1 MDVTLVLVTLLSLAL
16 AAVMTVVAWRIARE
30 EKRRSDARV
39 AALSSEI
46 HGSGDLPLNQRTE
59 VATSGD
65 LFAPATRPSSSP
77 RAAAVV
83 VGGAVLVVVA
93 AFLWS
98 SASQSSASS
107 SSPVAK
113 TRATNAATKRPE
125 PQTAAVPLELTALT
139 HERDADQLT
148 VRGIVR
154 NPPAGGAVHGITA
167 VVFLFNRNGD
177 FVTSGRAAVEALPP
191 GSESPFVVTIPNAK
205 DVGRYRVSFRT
216 DDRIVP
222 HVDRRERP
230 MAEAR

>member
-83 VGGAVLVVVA
+83 VGGAVLLVVA

-113 TRATNAATKRPE
+113 TRATNAAVKRVE

>member
-113 TRATNAATKRPE
+113 TRATNAATKRAE

-167 VVFLFNRNGD
+167 VVFLFNRNGG
-177 FVTSGRAAVEALPP
+177 FVSSGRAAVEALPP